1 MADQATISNPNEE
14 AFAKGKGKA
23 DPTQDMSMDEESES
37 ESENEI
43 VSNNFHAHPISFML
57 TSLRVTRLTMV
68 CTRPQLSPK
77 QPCLNDHML
86 QNDHQLPSY

>member
-1 MADQATISNPNEE
+1 MADQATISNSNEQ

-43 VSNNFHAHPISFML
+43 VSLQFTHPSTDFML
-57 TSLRVTRLTMV
+57 TLLACCQADNGVYPHYH
-68 CTRPQLSPK
+68 PQAI
-77 QPCLNDHML
+77 HA
-86 QNDHQLPSY
+86 

>member
-1 MADQATISNPNEE
+1 MADQATISNSNEE

-43 VSNNFHAHPISFML
+43 VSLQCPRPTTSFFVL
-57 TSLRVTRLTMV
+57 TFLRVTRPTMV
-68 CTRPQLSPK
+68 CTPLSPK
-77 QPCLNDHML
+77 QPM
-86 QNDHQLPSY
+86 PE

>member
-1 MADQATISNPNEE
+1 MADQTTISNPNEE

-43 VSNNFHAHPISFML
+43 VSLQFPRPTNSFYADFL
-57 TSLRVTRLTMV
+57 AR
-68 CTRPQLSPK
+68 
-77 QPCLNDHML
+77 
-86 QNDHQLPSY
+86 Y

>member
-43 VSNNFHAHPISFML
+43 VSLQTPRRT
-57 TSLRVTRLTMV
+57 TSSL
-68 CTRPQLSPK
+68 
-77 QPCLNDHML
+77 
-86 QNDHQLPSY
+86 Y